1 MRRGRKMWKEIA
13 EVLEKEH
20 GLKTSHKTIQ
30 NFFKRAQRIRK
41 EGLPL
46 GWEDPES
53 TSTKPASAPA
63 QPAAGVKP
71 GPAVK
76 PERTDAKAAIEALRA
91 KSEQENNPTEDP
103 EWDFSTDKT
112 KPI

>member
-1 MRRGRKMWKEIA
+1 MLGAMPEEQKPGMPPPFQSPLWRHWELIRSMRRGRKMWKEIA

-46 GWEDPES
+46 G
-53 TSTKPASAPA
+53 
-63 QPAAGVKP
+63 
-71 GPAVK
+71 
-76 PERTDAKAAIEALRA
+76 
-91 KSEQENNPTEDP
+91 
-103 EWDFSTDKT
+103 
-112 KPI
+112 

>member
-1 MRRGRKMWKEIA
+1 MLGAMPEEQKPGMPPPFQSPLWQHWELIRSMRRGRKMWKEIA

-46 GWEDPES
+46 GWEDPEL
-53 TSTKPASAPA
+53 TPRQPAPAPA

-71 GPAVK
+71 GP
-76 PERTDAKAAIEALRA
+76 
-91 KSEQENNPTEDP
+91 
-103 EWDFSTDKT
+103 
-112 KPI
+112 